1 MPETMTA
8 APADQPGRRNG
19 KRKSA
24 PKLHNGVMKRGN
36 TWSYVIR
43 IRNPETGVSRPR
55 WVGGFATEEAAK
67 EARDQARVQA
77 RNGEYIDRN
86 SITVTAYLDDWIES
100 HAMEI
105 KPRTLLDYRACIR
118 LYVTPRIGHMPIQA
132 VRPSTVTRLY
142 RDLLTSGG
150 RGGKA
155 LAVPT
160 VTHLHAVLRKA
171 FRDAVIVDEL
181 IASNPVERAKRPRA
195 QIHEPGTVWTVA
207 QLRAFLNTAR
217 QHRLF
222 AFFHVAAYTGARR
235 GELLNLQ
242 WSAAD
247 LDGKTITITGSTAVI
262 GGERVN
268 GTTKSGRTRVVSI
281 DDATVAVLR
290 QHKADHVADQ
300 LRAGDSWRGSR
311 DGYVFTTGWGEPIY
325 PDTVTSLMTK
335 LIRAHNRPE
344 WAPRPKSQLPHARL
358 HDLRHIHAT
367 TLLLSGVP
375 VHVVAARLGHA
386 DPAITLRVYAHVIRA
401 AETAAADIFAQAVN
415 AA

>member
-1 MPETMTA
+1 
-8 APADQPGRRNG
+8 
-19 KRKSA
+19 
-24 PKLHNGVMKRGN
+24 MKRGH

-43 IRNPETGVSRPR
+43 VKDPASGISKPR

-67 EARDQARVQA
+67 AARDEAQVKARQ
-77 RNGEYIDRN
+77 GEYIDRN
-86 SITVTAYLDDWIES
+86 SITVTTYLDDWIES

-105 KPRTLLDYRACIR
+105 KPRTLHDYRSCIR
-118 LYVTPRIGHMPIQA
+118 LYVTPRIGNMPVQA
-132 VRPSTVTRLY
+132 VRPSTITRLY

-150 RGGKA
+150 RDGKP
-155 LAVPT
+155 LAVTT

-181 IASNPVERAKRPRA
+181 ISSNPVERAKRPRA
-195 QIHEPGTVWTVA
+195 QANEPGTVWTVA

-242 WSAAD
+242 WSAVD
-247 LDGKTITITGSTAVI
+247 LDGKKITITGSTAVI
-262 GGERVN
+262 DGERVT

-281 DDATVAVLR
+281 DDASVAVLR
-290 QHKADHVADQ
+290 QHRADQAADQ
-300 LRAGDSWRGSR
+300 LRTGDSWRGTKDSH
-311 DGYVFTTGWGEPIY
+311 VFTTGWGEPIY

-335 LIRAHNRPE
+335 LIRVHNRPDNGK
-344 WAPRPKSQLPHARL
+344 RQKNQLPHARL
-358 HDLRHIHAT
+358 HDLRHLHAT

-386 DPAITLRVYAHVIRA
+386 DPAITLRVYAHVIRS
-401 AETAAADIFAQAVN
+401 AEAAAADIFAQAVED